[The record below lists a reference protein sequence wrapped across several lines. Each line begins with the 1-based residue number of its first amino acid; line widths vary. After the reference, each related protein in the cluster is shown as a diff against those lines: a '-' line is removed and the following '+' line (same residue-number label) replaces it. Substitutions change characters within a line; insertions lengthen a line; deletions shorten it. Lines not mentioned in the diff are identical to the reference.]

1 MISREEFS
9 IKNKVFDTNV
19 EHPADMILPPAPTRN
34 HVGCDKSPK
43 GANIDDKAAAEKA
56 RAAS

>member
-19 EHPADMILPPAPTRN
+19 EHRQTLYYHPPTRN
-34 HVGCDKSPK
+34 HVGCGKSPK
-43 GANIDDKAAAEKA
+43 GANIDDEAAAEKA